1 MAEEQRLPAAVIEA
15 HRERV
20 ISVLSDHFANDHLTI
35 DELDALIGRAYKLTT
50 PGALD
55 GLLEGLPAL
64 TQAAVPSTNLPA
76 TTAEGPAHRTLFA
89 LMSGV
94 VRRGVWIVP
103 RRISA
108 VAVMGGIEI
117 DLRSTPLPPVTEIS
131 ILAVMGG
138 VVITVPAGVRLES
151 SGFAI
156 MGGFEDQLSQPG
168 STRPDAPVVR
178 VSGFAFM
185 GGVEIKVSRSEDTP
199 A

>member
-1 MAEEQRLPAAVIEA
+1 
-15 HRERV
+15 
-20 ISVLSDHFANDHLTI
+20 
-35 DELDALIGRAYKLTT
+35 
-50 PGALD
+50 
-55 GLLEGLPAL
+55 
-64 TQAAVPSTNLPA
+64 
-76 TTAEGPAHRTLFA
+76 
-89 LMSGV
+89 MSGV